1 MDNEVVF
8 NSNVLFRTGLLGNI
22 SKGVNFVGRQLIYET
37 KSIDVRMHF
46 LNNNLFLTLTLCHF
60 DF

>member
-1 MDNEVVF
+1 MF
-8 NSNVLFRTGLLGNI
+8 NSNVLFKTGLLGNI